1 MSSHWTV
8 SLSRTVKDSLC
19 CSLAAGHKVSSCAIL
34 RTKKKKND
42 HSAGRKKKSD
52 PICKANS
59 GALHIL
65 PLFSLFKMHDADCAS
80 YGCTHEAAIRSGR
93 HTLIT

>member
-1 MSSHWTV
+1 MSSHRTV

-34 RTKKKKND
+34 RTKKKNG
-42 HSAGRKKKSD
+42 HSAGRKKSD
-52 PICKANS
+52 SICKANS